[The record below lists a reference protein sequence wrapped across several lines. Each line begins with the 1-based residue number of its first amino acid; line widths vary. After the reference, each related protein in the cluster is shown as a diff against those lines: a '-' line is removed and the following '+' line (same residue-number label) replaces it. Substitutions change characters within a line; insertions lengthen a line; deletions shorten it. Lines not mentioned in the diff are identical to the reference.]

1 MDEGIQELVS
11 PEEKQ
16 SVPVDKLAG
25 IYIKIRDARAKLK
38 SDYEVK
44 DTELQEQMDVI
55 EEQLLEACKSIG
67 ADSIR
72 TAAGTVIRSVKNRY
86 WTNDWDSMYSF
97 VREHD
102 AFGLLERRIHQTN
115 MKQFIEENP
124 NLLPMGL
131 NTDSRYSIVVRRS
144 K

>member
-1 MDEGIQELVS
+1 MDEGIQDLVS

-38 SDYEVK
+38 SDYEAK
-44 DTELQEQMDVI
+44 DTELQEQMDVV

-72 TAAGTVIRSVKNRY
+72 TAAGTEISSVKNRY

>member
-1 MDEGIQELVS
+1 MDEGIQDLVP

-16 SVPVDKLAG
+16 AVPVDKLASV
-25 IYIKIRDARAKLK
+25 YIRIRDARAKLK
-38 SDYEVK
+38 SDYEAQ
-44 DTELQEQMDVI
+44 DAALQEQMDML
-55 EEQLLEACKSIG
+55 EEQLLEACKAIG

-72 TAAGTVIRSVKNRY
+72 TQAGTVIRSIKSRY
-86 WTNDWDSMYSF
+86 WTNDWDSMYDF
-97 VREHD
+97 VRKHD

-115 MKQFIEENP
+115 MKQFVEENP

>member
-1 MDEGIQELVS
+1 MDEGIQDLVS

-16 SVPVDKLAG
+16 AVPVDKLAG

-38 SDYEVK
+38 SDYEAQ

-72 TAAGTVIRSVKNRY
+72 TAAGTVIRSVKSRY

-124 NLLPMGL
+124 SLLPMGL

>member
-1 MDEGIQELVS
+1 MDEAIQDLVS

-16 SVPVDKLAG
+16 AVPVDKLAG

-38 SDYEVK
+38 SEYEAK

-72 TAAGTVIRSVKNRY
+72 TNAGTVIRSIKSRY
-86 WTNDWDSMYSF
+86 WTDDWDSMYNF

-124 NLLPMGL
+124 DMLPMGL

>member
-1 MDEGIQELVS
+1 MDEVIQDFVS

-38 SDYEVK
+38 SDYEAQ

-115 MKQFIEENP
+115 MKSFIEENP
-124 NLLPMGL
+124 TLLPMGL

>member
-1 MDEGIQELVS
+1 MDEGIQDLVS

>member
-1 MDEGIQELVS
+1 MDEVIQDFVS

-38 SDYEVK
+38 SDYEAQ

-115 MKQFIEENP
+115 MKSFIEENP

>member
-1 MDEGIQELVS
+1 MDEGIQDLVS

-38 SDYEVK
+38 SDYEAQ
-44 DTELQEQMDVI
+44 DTDLQEQMDVI

-115 MKQFIEENP
+115 MKSFIEENP

>member
-1 MDEGIQELVS
+1 MDEGIQDLVS

-38 SDYEVK
+38 SDYEAR

>member
-1 MDEGIQELVS
+1 MDEGIQDLVS

-38 SDYEVK
+38 SDYEAK
-44 DTELQEQMDVI
+44 DVELQEQMDVI

-124 NLLPMGL
+124 KLLPMGL

>member
-1 MDEGIQELVS
+1 MDEGIQDLVS

-38 SDYEVK
+38 SDYEAK

-86 WTNDWDSMYSF
+86 WTNDWNSMYSF

>member
-1 MDEGIQELVS
+1 MDEDIQDPVS

-16 SVPVDKLAG
+16 AVPVDKLAG

-38 SDYEVK
+38 SDYEAQ
-44 DTELQEQMDVI
+44 DTELEEQMLVI

-72 TAAGTVIRSVKNRY
+72 TAAGTVIRSVKSRY
-86 WTNDWDSMYSF
+86 WTNDWDSMYNF
-97 VREHD
+97 VRQHD
-102 AFGLLERRIHQTN
+102 AFELLERRIHQAN

-124 NLLPMGL
+124 SLLPMGL

>member
-1 MDEGIQELVS
+1 MDEVIQDFVS

-38 SDYEVK
+38 SDYEAQ
-44 DTELQEQMDVI
+44 DAELQEQMDVI

-115 MKQFIEENP
+115 MKSFIEENP

>member
-1 MDEGIQELVS
+1 MDEGIQDLVS

-38 SDYEVK
+38 SDYEEK

>member
-1 MDEGIQELVS
+1 MDEGIQDLVS

-25 IYIKIRDARAKLK
+25 IYIKIRDARATLK
-38 SDYEVK
+38 SDYEAK

>member
-1 MDEGIQELVS
+1 MDDLIQDLVP
-11 PEEKQ
+11 PEESQ
-16 SVPVDKLAG
+16 AIPVDKLAG

-38 SDYEVK
+38 SDYEAQ
-44 DTELQEQMDVI
+44 DTELEEQMAVI

-72 TAAGTVIRSVKNRY
+72 TAAGTVIRSIKNRY
-86 WTNDWDSMYSF
+86 WTNDWDSMYNF
-97 VREHD
+97 VRQYD

>member
-1 MDEGIQELVS
+1 MDDLIQDLVP
-11 PEEKQ
+11 PEESQ
-16 SVPVDKLAG
+16 AIPVDKLAG

-38 SDYEVK
+38 SDYEAQ
-44 DTELQEQMDVI
+44 DTELEEQMAVI
-55 EEQLLEACKSIG
+55 EEQLLEACKVIG

-72 TAAGTVIRSVKNRY
+72 TPEGTVIRSIKNRY
-86 WTNDWDSMYSF
+86 WTNDWDSMYNF
-97 VREHD
+97 VRQYD

>member
-1 MDEGIQELVS
+1 MDEGIQDLVS

-38 SDYEVK
+38 SDYEAK

-72 TAAGTVIRSVKNRY
+72 TAAGTVIRSVQNRY

>member
-1 MDEGIQELVS
+1 MDEGIQDLVS

-38 SDYEVK
+38 SDYEAK

-55 EEQLLEACKSIG
+55 EEQLLEACKSVG

>member
-1 MDEGIQELVS
+1 MDEGIQDLVS

-38 SDYEVK
+38 SDYEAK
-44 DTELQEQMDVI
+44 DVELQEQMDVI

>member
-1 MDEGIQELVS
+1 MDEGIQDLVS

-38 SDYEVK
+38 SDYEAK

-102 AFGLLERRIHQTN
+102 AFSLLERRIHQTN

>member
-1 MDEGIQELVS
+1 MDDLIQDLVS
-11 PEEKQ
+11 PEESQ
-16 SVPVDKLAG
+16 AIPVDKLAG

-38 SDYEVK
+38 SDYEAQ
-44 DTELQEQMDVI
+44 DTELEEQMAVI
-55 EEQLLEACKSIG
+55 EEQLLEACKVIG

-72 TAAGTVIRSVKNRY
+72 TPAGTVIRSIKNRY
-86 WTNDWDSMYSF
+86 WTNDWDSMYNF
-97 VREHD
+97 VRQYD

>member
-1 MDEGIQELVS
+1 MDEVIQDFVS

-38 SDYEVK
+38 SDYEAK

-124 NLLPMGL
+124 KLLPMGL

>member
-1 MDEGIQELVS
+1 MDEVIQDFVS

-38 SDYEVK
+38 SDYEAK

>member
-1 MDEGIQELVS
+1 VS

-38 SDYEVK
+38 SDYEAK

>member
-1 MDEGIQELVS
+1 MDEGIQDLVS

-16 SVPVDKLAG
+16 AVPVDKLAG

-38 SDYEVK
+38 SDYEAQ

-72 TAAGTVIRSVKNRY
+72 TAAGTVIRSVKSRY
-86 WTNDWDSMYSF
+86 WTNDWDSMYNF
-97 VREHD
+97 VRQHD

-124 NLLPMGL
+124 SLLPMGL

>member
-1 MDEGIQELVS
+1 MDEGIQDLVS

-38 SDYEVK
+38 SDYEAK

-55 EEQLLEACKSIG
+55 EEQLLEACKSLG

>member
-1 MDEGIQELVS
+1 MDDTIQDLVP

-16 SVPVDKLAG
+16 AVAVDKLAG
-25 IYIKIRDARAKLK
+25 VYIKIRDARAKLK
-38 SDYEVK
+38 SDYELQ
-44 DTELQEQMDVI
+44 DSELGEQMTVI
-55 EEQLLEACKSIG
+55 EEQLLDACKSIG

-72 TAAGTVIRSVKNRY
+72 TSAGTVIRSVKSRY
-86 WTNDWDSMYSF
+86 WTNDWDSMYNF
-97 VREHD
+97 VRQHD
-102 AFGLLERRIHQTN
+102 AFGLLERRIHQAN

-124 NLLPMGL
+124 SLLPMGL

>member
-38 SDYEVK
+38 SDYEAK

>member
-1 MDEGIQELVS
+1 MDEVIQDLVS

-38 SDYEVK
+38 SDYEAQ
-44 DTELQEQMDVI
+44 DAELQEQMDVI

-115 MKQFIEENP
+115 MKSFIEENP

>member
-1 MDEGIQELVS
+1 MDEGIQDLVS

-38 SDYEVK
+38 SDYEAK

-115 MKQFIEENP
+115 MKQFSEVNP

>member
-38 SDYEVK
+38 SDYEAK

-55 EEQLLEACKSIG
+55 EEQLLEACKSLG

-102 AFGLLERRIHQTN
+102 AFGLLGRHIHQTN

>member
-38 SDYEVK
+38 SDYEAK
-44 DTELQEQMDVI
+44 DAELQEQMDVI

>member
-1 MDEGIQELVS
+1 MDEDIQDLVS
-11 PEEKQ
+11 PEEKRA
-16 SVPVDKLAG
+16 VPVDKLAG
-25 IYIKIRDARAKLK
+25 VYIKIRDARAKLK
-38 SDYEVK
+38 SDYEAQ
-44 DTELQEQMDVI
+44 DLELEEQMEVI

-72 TAAGTVIRSVKNRY
+72 TAAGTVIRSIKSRY
-86 WTNDWDSMYSF
+86 WTNDWDSMYDF
-97 VREHD
+97 VLKND
-102 AFGLLERRIHQTN
+102 AFGLLERRIHQSN

-124 NLLPMGL
+124 DLLPTGL

>member
-1 MDEGIQELVS
+1 MDEGIQDLVS

-16 SVPVDKLAG
+16 AVPVDKLAG

-38 SDYEVK
+38 SEYEAQ

-72 TAAGTVIRSVKNRY
+72 TAAGTVIRSVKSRY

-124 NLLPMGL
+124 SLLPMGL

>member
-1 MDEGIQELVS
+1 MDEGIQDLVS

-38 SDYEVK
+38 SDYEAK
-44 DTELQEQMDVI
+44 DAELQEQMDVI

>member
-1 MDEGIQELVS
+1 VS

-38 SDYEVK
+38 SDYEAK
-44 DTELQEQMDVI
+44 DVELQEQMDVI

>member
-1 MDEGIQELVS
+1 MDEGIQDLVS

-16 SVPVDKLAG
+16 AVPVDKLAG

-38 SDYEVK
+38 SDYEAQ

-72 TAAGTVIRSVKNRY
+72 TAAGTVIRSVKSRY
-86 WTNDWDSMYSF
+86 WTNDWDSMYNF
-97 VREHD
+97 VRQHD
-102 AFGLLERRIHQTN
+102 AFGLLERRIHQAN

-124 NLLPMGL
+124 SLLPMGL

>member
-1 MDEGIQELVS
+1 MDEGIQDLVS

-16 SVPVDKLAG
+16 AVPVDKLAG

-38 SDYEVK
+38 SDYEAQ